1 MVPIYDQLGE
11 KYKDRDDIVIAKMDA
26 TANELEHTKVN
37 SFPTI
42 KLYRKGT
49 NQVIEYNG
57 ERTLEGLTKFLESEG
72 EYGRAAPDQVIQ
84 FKPLLMY
91 LLLSFGVS
99 CAGESVHPTYLA
111 LSHSSVPWYFFGSTC
126 PSLVPLVLLWFYLSF
141 FGDTHT
147 KQGGGF

>member
-1 MVPIYDQLGE
+1 
-11 KYKDRDDIVIAKMDA
+11 MDA

-72 EYGRAAPDQVIQ
+72 EYGRAAPDQVILFQ
-84 FKPLLMY
+84 
-91 LLLSFGVS
+91 LLLILVLS
-99 CAGESVHPTYLA
+99 CPGYLPPSPLPGLFLVVL
-111 LSHSSVPWYFFGSTC
+111 LSL
-126 PSLVPLVLLWFYLSF
+126 SLVVLLFLSGGTSLSFSLSLWWYLSL
-141 FGDTHT
+141 FGTHT